1 MTPNSTTPNLKH
13 LSRKFQPLRHYI
25 PLVLLVLPFSPAAM
39 AGSANATMAVS
50 MQVLQSCSSLVNKQT
65 ASVSCP
71 PDIPFVVTRSQTTKT
86 LPDSTTITVQTVTI
100 RY

>member
-1 MTPNSTTPNLKH
+1 MTPNLKH
-13 LSRKFQPLRHYI
+13 LSRKFQPLRLYV
-25 PLVLLVLPFSPAAM
+25 PLVFVLPFSPAAM
-39 AGSANATMAVS
+39 AGSAHATMAVS
-50 MQVLQSCSSLVNKQT
+50 MQVLPSCSSLVNKQT

-71 PDIPFVVTRSQTTKT
+71 PDIPFVVTRSQITKT